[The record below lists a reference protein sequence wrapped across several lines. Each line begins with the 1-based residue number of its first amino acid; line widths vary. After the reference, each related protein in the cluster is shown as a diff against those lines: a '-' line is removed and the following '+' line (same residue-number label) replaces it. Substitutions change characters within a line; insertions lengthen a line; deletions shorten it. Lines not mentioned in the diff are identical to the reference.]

1 MKLPSVWKSWYLRPS
16 GSCRKFPSLTIK
28 RLREGCRVFAA
39 SGAEIQGFEYG
50 KSLEA
55 RGKRG
60 CLGCRILTASRL
72 GLAVK

>member
-1 MKLPSVWKSWYLRPS
+1 M
-16 GSCRKFPSLTIK
+16 TIK
-28 RLREGCRVFAA
+28 RRREVYRVFAA

-60 CLGCRILTASRL
+60 CLGYRILTASRL